1 MGFCHLSSAVLEKQ
15 LVVKFF
21 SCSYLLLSFQKLPNA
36 ENKAKVVLSSYCC
49 CFLFAFISAGNI
61 LEQLASDECADY
73 VSLVRT
79 FLSACKDGAVKPE
92 CITVEVAVK
101 G

>member
-1 MGFCHLSSAVLEKQ
+1 
-15 LVVKFF
+15 
-21 SCSYLLLSFQKLPNA
+21 
-36 ENKAKVVLSSYCC
+36 
-49 CFLFAFISAGNI
+49 LFAFISGGNI
-61 LEQLASDECADY
+61 LEQLASDECADH
-73 VSLVRT
+73 VSLVKT